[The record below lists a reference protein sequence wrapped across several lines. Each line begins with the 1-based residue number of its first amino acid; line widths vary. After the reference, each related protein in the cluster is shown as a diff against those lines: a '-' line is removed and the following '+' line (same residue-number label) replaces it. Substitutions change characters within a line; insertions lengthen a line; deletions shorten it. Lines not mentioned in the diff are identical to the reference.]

1 MVSELPFQRSH
12 ISLQVITSM
21 VLSIITAVFNGCMA
35 FTCATMIPFYAN
47 ARVVDYD
54 HADDHDDNYDYSY
67 GYNVSSLH
75 VYLLRTFVLRKMYHR
90 NAKMHMID
98 LCVQIIINWQKI
110 LECK

>member
-47 ARVVDYD
+47 ADDY
-54 HADDHDDNYDYSY
+54 DDNYDYSY

-110 LECK
+110 LEYK